1 MAQGWEYVK
10 DVYEDFVLNM
20 EGGYVNHP
28 ADPGGPTNRGVTLG
42 TFQTLAPKLLG
53 ISGTL
58 ANLKALTAA
67 QHEKFLKYFWDDI
80 NGDWYKNPV
89 IAAYVTE
96 LAWGSGE
103 AGAEKRIIQKA
114 VQKFGKTLKVD
125 GQISRAD
132 VDVINS
138 IDSEAFFDALT
149 DARYSYYQSLSTWP
163 VFGKGWTRRINLFV
177 ELFKKKVPTIT
188 I

>member
-67 QHEKFLKYFWDDI
+67 QHEKFLKYFW
-80 NGDWYKNPV
+80 
-89 IAAYVTE
+89 
-96 LAWGSGE
+96 L
-103 AGAEKRIIQKA
+103 
-114 VQKFGKTLKVD
+114 
-125 GQISRAD
+125 
-132 VDVINS
+132 
-138 IDSEAFFDALT
+138 
-149 DARYSYYQSLSTWP
+149 
-163 VFGKGWTRRINLFV
+163 
-177 ELFKKKVPTIT
+177 
-188 I
+188 